1 MDNRRSGFWWKLIAY
16 VMPFLLGFHV
26 LTGALVY
33 IGESMPLQW
42 VVSLQKQHDDVLYRP
57 MYGNRDLQFK
67 IMSANARRAEVLAVG
82 SSRILQFRAG
92 FFNRNPDAFYN
103 AAAPAWRLEQITD
116 LLFSLD
122 SQALPRVLILSI
134 DPPWFNESYIGDEF
148 PDPLSDL
155 ENLFLADRSIL
166 QDIVTRKDLS
176 RPGFDPWGYLRRT
189 EPGGSGGTALGMRA
203 IRDGHGFRSD
213 GSEQYGDFLVARWL
227 WQPQMRDNHLGMLI
241 RGEDMYVSGRTPS
254 QFALSQLESILEFAS
269 LNEITVIGFL
279 PSYAPSIWRRM
290 MQDGEHT
297 YITALTAD
305 LRIRFEAYRFPFF
318 DFSDGQST
326 ATPDEEFFDGWHA
339 SELSNLRLYI
349 AMLQALP
356 DVLGTYSD
364 LDALMAIAGSSPDT
378 WAVFGL
384 SNRIIHAPG

>member
-1 MDNRRSGFWWKLIAY
+1 
-16 VMPFLLGFHV
+16 
-26 LTGALVY
+26 
-33 IGESMPLQW
+33 
-42 VVSLQKQHDDVLYRP
+42 
-57 MYGNRDLQFK
+57 
-67 IMSANARRAEVLAVG
+67 MSCN
-82 SSRILQFRAG
+82 G

-134 DPPWFNESYIGDEF
+134 DPPWVNESYIGDEF

-189 EPGGSGGTALGMRA
+189 EPGGRGGTALGMRA

-254 QFALSQLESILEFAS
+254 QFALSQLESIL
-269 LNEITVIGFL
+269 
-279 PSYAPSIWRRM
+279 
-290 MQDGEHT
+290 
-297 YITALTAD
+297 
-305 LRIRFEAYRFPFF
+305 
-318 DFSDGQST
+318 
-326 ATPDEEFFDGWHA
+326 
-339 SELSNLRLYI
+339 
-349 AMLQALP
+349 
-356 DVLGTYSD
+356 
-364 LDALMAIAGSSPDT
+364 
-378 WAVFGL
+378 
-384 SNRIIHAPG
+384 